1 MRYYN
6 VLQRFV
12 AVLSLVMVSYV
23 AAAQSDDA
31 VFLLVDKGGITVAE
45 DYADQVLLF
54 KEDGEVPEYYLYTAA
69 PTTKL
74 RYASDEVKSEVN
86 ADVYVNTEDV
96 DISWFYENGA
106 RIEPTIKY
114 PDNRTIIRLLSETSN
129 TRALGVGD
137 GYDRAM
143 FRITNLQKAD
153 KFRLTLCRAESH
165 MAAVDVADTTLVN
178 FAGEVV
184 REQGDGIVAFAAK
197 DKAAL
202 TKLSVRIPAYTYVKT
217 VKVGPSVAKSYDSV
231 AITEAQFGTERSL
244 EVEFEAAVID
254 SLCAGAELAVTY
266 VSLDQKGVKESELC
280 YAVSYTE
287 PVKPAFERVV
297 EWLKSINWWVY
308 VIIVLAI
315 VLVAMAVIVC
325 VLFNAYRYAI
335 SEHYNTK
342 DDGKSG
348 HKDDDKGDDD
358 KPAKEDETAEL
369 TAKLAS
375 AQQALQDREAE
386 LQEAQD
392 ALTAKDETLNTK
404 EAELKEAQDA
414 LTAKDETINT
424 KEAELTEANRSL
436 NEVKESLE
444 EAKRT
449 IEESDAELARVNTSL
464 EMAQAKLENIET
476 NHQAEIGLLKES
488 HKAVIEML
496 QMEHKAAM
504 EATTRHYETTIE
516 EMNEKHSAEVARI
529 NEEHLTQLDEA
540 AEKYALLEA
549 AKSEVVQQW
558 KSDRGQVI
566 EFFESQLHFIDKY
579 LEVIAEKA
587 DRSSPIYQLLLQLS
601 TTTYGYNTFR
611 ERVITTLRSEERGVA
626 DIVEDVR
633 SFVAENMSVEMSW
646 INNAARL
653 YAYASTAELKSIFGH
668 YGDAESDTRQL
679 IDQIKILVAMWGVTD
694 IAIPKLFVTPFS
706 DDEYDYDIANLVLPT
721 LYPDY
726 IDLQKA
732 GIIFDFL
739 RVGFVVGGSKVKPKV
754 AY

>member
-45 DYADQVLLF
+45 DYADQALLF
-54 KEDGEVPEYYLYTAA
+54 KKDGEVPEYYLYTAA
-69 PTTKL
+69 PITKL
-74 RYASDEVKSEVN
+74 RYASDEVKKEVN
-86 ADVYVNTEDV
+86 QDVYVNKEDV
-96 DISWFYENGA
+96 DVAWFYQQGKRLMPEG
-106 RIEPTIKY
+106 EDP
-114 PDNRTIIRLLSETSN
+114 NRTIIKLLSETSN
-129 TRALGVGD
+129 SRALGVGD
-137 GYDRAM
+137 SHDRAM
-143 FRITNLQKAD
+143 FRITNLQKPMAD

-184 REQGDGIVAFAAK
+184 REQGDSIVAFAAK

-202 TKLSVRIPAYTYVKT
+202 AKLSVRIPAYTYVKT

-231 AITEAQFGTERSL
+231 AITEAQFGTERLL

-266 VSLDQKGVKESELC
+266 VSLDEKGVKESELC

-325 VLFNAYRYAI
+325 VLFNAYRYAK
-335 SEHYNTK
+335 SEHHNTK
-342 DDGKSG
+342 DDDKSG
-348 HKDDDKGDDD
+348 HKDDDKDDDKGDDKGDDD
-358 KPAKEDETAEL
+358 KPAKEDKTAEL
-369 TAKLAS
+369 QAKLAS

-386 LQEAQD
+386 LKEAQD
-392 ALTAKDETLNTK
+392 ALTAKDETL
-404 EAELKEAQDA
+404 
-414 LTAKDETINT
+414 NT

-476 NHQAEIGLLKES
+476 NHQTEIGLIKES
-488 HKAVIEML
+488 HKAAIDTL
-496 QMEHKAAM
+496 QMEHKATM
-504 EATTRHYETTIE
+504 EATTTHYETTIE
-516 EMNEKHSAEVARI
+516 AMNATHSAEVARI

-549 AKSEVVQQW
+549 AKCEVVQQW

>member
-23 AAAQSDDA
+23 AAAQSDDV

-54 KEDGEVPEYYLYTAA
+54 KEDGQVPEYYLYTAA
-69 PTTKL
+69 DTTKL
-74 RYASDEVKSEVN
+74 RYASKEVTNEVH

-96 DISWFYENGA
+96 DVSWFYEGGK
-106 RIEPTIKY
+106 RLKPDIEY
-114 PDNRTIIRLLSETSN
+114 PDNRTIIKLLSDTSN
-129 TRALGVGD
+129 TRAIGVGD
-137 GYDRAM
+137 GHDRAM
-143 FRITNLQKAD
+143 FRIRNLQEAD
-153 KFRLTLCRAESH
+153 KFRLTLCRAKSY
-165 MAAVDVADTTLVN
+165 MAAAVDVADTTLLS
-178 FAGEVV
+178 FGGEVV
-184 REQGDGIVAFAAK
+184 REQREGVMTITTQDR
-197 DKAAL
+197 AAL

-217 VKVGPSVAKSYDSV
+217 VRVGSSVAKSYDSV
-231 AITEAQFGTERSL
+231 ALTETEFGTERSL

-266 VSLDQKGVKESELC
+266 VGLDDKGVKESELC

-325 VLFNAYRYAI
+325 ALFNAYRYVK

-342 DDGKSG
+342 DDDKSG

-358 KPAKEDETAEL
+358 KPAKEDKTAEL
-369 TAKLAS
+369 QAKLAS
-375 AQQALQDREAE
+375 EQQALQDREAK
-386 LQEAQD
+386 LKEAQD

-404 EAELKEAQDA
+404 EAEL
-414 LTAKDETINT
+414 
-424 KEAELTEANRSL
+424 TEANRSL
-436 NEVKESLE
+436 NEVKEGLE
-444 EAKRT
+444 AATRT
-449 IEESDAELARVNTSL
+449 IEERDAELARVNTSL

-476 NHQAEIGLLKES
+476 NHQTEIGLIKES
-488 HKAVIEML
+488 HKAVIDTL
-496 QMEHKAAM
+496 QMEHQATM
-504 EATTRHYETTIE
+504 EATTTHYETTIE
-516 EMNEKHSAEVARI
+516 AMKATHSAEVVRI
-529 NEEHLTQLDEA
+529 NEEYLTQLDEA

-549 AKSEVVQQW
+549 AKCEVVQQW

-587 DRSSPIYQLLLQLS
+587 DRNSPIYQLLLQLS

-668 YGDAESDTRQL
+668 YGDAESHTRQL

-726 IDLQKA
+726 IDLQKT
-732 GIIFDFL
+732 GVIFDFL
-739 RVGFVVGGSKVKPKV
+739 RVGFVVGGNKVKPKV

>member
-23 AAAQSDDA
+23 AAAQSDDE

-45 DYADQVLLF
+45 DYADQALLF
-54 KEDGEVPEYYLYTAA
+54 KKEGEVPEYYLYTAA

-74 RYASDEVKSEVN
+74 RYASKEVKSEVN
-86 ADVYVNTEDV
+86 EDVYVNKEDV
-96 DISWFYENGA
+96 DVSWFYENGA
-106 RIEPTIKY
+106 RKKPTRDF
-114 PDNRTIIRLLSETSN
+114 PDNRTIIKLLSETSN
-129 TRALGVGD
+129 TRAIGVGD
-137 GYDRAM
+137 GHDRAM
-143 FRITNLQKAD
+143 FRITNLQKPMAD
-153 KFRLTLCRAESH
+153 KFRLTLCRAASY
-165 MAAVDVADTTLVN
+165 MAAVDVADTTLLS
-178 FAGEVV
+178 FGGEVV
-184 REQGDGIVAFAAK
+184 REQREGVMTITTQDR
-197 DKAAL
+197 AAL

-217 VKVGPSVAKSYDSV
+217 VRVGSSVAKSYDSV
-231 AITEAQFGTERSL
+231 ALTETEFGTERSL

-266 VSLDQKGVKESELC
+266 VGLDDKGIKESELC

-325 VLFNAYRYAI
+325 ALFNAYRYVK

-342 DDGKSG
+342 DDDKSG
-348 HKDDDKGDDD
+348 HKGDDKGDDD
-358 KPAKEDETAEL
+358 KPAKEDKTAEL
-369 TAKLAS
+369 QATLAS

-386 LQEAQD
+386 LKEAQD

-404 EAELKEAQDA
+404 EAEL
-414 LTAKDETINT
+414 
-424 KEAELTEANRSL
+424 TEANRLL
-436 NEVKESLE
+436 NEVKEGLE
-444 EAKRT
+444 AATRT
-449 IEESDAELARVNTSL
+449 IEEREAELARVNTTL
-464 EMAQAKLENIET
+464 EMAQAKLEVVET
-476 NHQAEIGLLKES
+476 NHQAEIGLIKET
-488 HKAVIEML
+488 HKAAIDTL
-496 QMEHKAAM
+496 QMEHQATM

-516 EMNEKHSAEVARI
+516 AMKATHTAEVVRI
-529 NEEHLTQLDEA
+529 NEEYLTQLDEA

-549 AKSEVVQQW
+549 AKCEVVQQW

-587 DRSSPIYQLLLQLS
+587 DRNSPIYQLLLQLS

-653 YAYASTAELKSIFGH
+653 YAYASTAELRSIFGH

-726 IDLQKA
+726 IDLQKT

>member
-23 AAAQSDDA
+23 AAAQSDDE

-54 KEDGEVPEYYLYTAA
+54 KEDGQVPEYYLYTAA
-69 PTTKL
+69 PITKL
-74 RYASDEVKSEVN
+74 RYATNEVNNEVN
-86 ADVYVNTEDV
+86 ADVYVNKEDV
-96 DISWFYENGA
+96 DVSWFYEDGA
-106 RIEPTIKY
+106 RKKPTTKY
-114 PDNRTIIRLLSETSN
+114 PDNRTIIKLLSETSS

-137 GYDRAM
+137 GHDRAM
-143 FRITNLQKAD
+143 FRIVNKNKAD
-153 KFRLTLCRAESH
+153 KFRLTLCRAESYR
-165 MAAVDVADTTLVN
+165 AAVDVADTTLLS
-178 FAGEVV
+178 FGGEVV
-184 REQGDGIVAFAAK
+184 REQREGVVTITTQDR
-197 DKAAL
+197 AAL

-217 VKVGPSVAKSYDSV
+217 VRVGSSVAKSYDSV
-231 AITEAQFGTERSL
+231 ALTETEFGTERSL

-266 VSLDQKGVKESELC
+266 VGLDDKGVKESELC

-325 VLFNAYRYAI
+325 ALFNAYRYVK

-342 DDGKSG
+342 DDDKSG
-348 HKDDDKGDDD
+348 HKDDDKGDDKGDDD
-358 KPAKEDETAEL
+358 KPAKEDKMAEL
-369 TAKLAS
+369 QATLAS

-386 LQEAQD
+386 LKEAQD

-404 EAELKEAQDA
+404 EAEL
-414 LTAKDETINT
+414 
-424 KEAELTEANRSL
+424 TEANRSL
-436 NEVKESLE
+436 NEVKEGLE
-444 EAKRT
+444 AATRT
-449 IEESDAELARVNTSL
+449 IEEREAELARVNTTL

-476 NHQAEIGLLKES
+476 NHQTEIGLIKES
-488 HKAVIEML
+488 HKAVIDTL
-496 QMEHKAAM
+496 QMEHQATM
-504 EATTRHYETTIE
+504 EATTTHYETTIE
-516 EMNEKHSAEVARI
+516 AMKATHTAEVVRI
-529 NEEHLTQLDEA
+529 NEEYLTQLDEA
-540 AEKYALLEA
+540 AEKYAALEA

-587 DRSSPIYQLLLQLS
+587 DRNSPIYQLLLQLS

-732 GIIFDFL
+732 GVIFDFL

>member
-23 AAAQSDDA
+23 AAAQSDDV

-45 DYADQVLLF
+45 DYADQALLF
-54 KEDGEVPEYYLYTAA
+54 KEDGQVPEYYLYTAA
-69 PTTKL
+69 PFTKL
-74 RYASDEVKSEVN
+74 RYASDEVKNEVN
-86 ADVYVNTEDV
+86 ELVYVNKEDV
-96 DISWFYENGA
+96 DVAWFYGQGDRLMPEGKD
-106 RIEPTIKY
+106 P
-114 PDNRTIIRLLSETSN
+114 NRTIIRLLSDTKS

-137 GYDRAM
+137 GHDRAM
-143 FRITNLQKAD
+143 FRIVNINKAD

-165 MAAVDVADTTLVN
+165 MVAVDVADTTLLS
-178 FAGEVV
+178 FGGEVV
-184 REQGDGIVAFAAK
+184 REQRDSIVAFAAK

-217 VKVGPSVAKSYDSV
+217 VRVGSSVAKSYDSV
-231 AITEAQFGTERSL
+231 ALTETEFGTERSL

-266 VSLDQKGVKESELC
+266 VGLDDKGVKESELC

-325 VLFNAYRYAI
+325 ALFNAYRYVK

-342 DDGKSG
+342 DDDKSG
-348 HKDDDKGDDD
+348 HKDDDKGDDKGDDD
-358 KPAKEDETAEL
+358 KPAKEDKTAEL
-369 TAKLAS
+369 QAKLAS

-386 LQEAQD
+386 L
-392 ALTAKDETLNTK
+392 
-404 EAELKEAQDA
+404 KEAQDA
-414 LTAKDETINT
+414 LTAKDEMLNT

-444 EAKRT
+444 AATRT
-449 IEESDAELARVNTSL
+449 IEERDAELARVNTSL
-464 EMAQAKLENIET
+464 EMAQSKLENIET
-476 NHQAEIGLLKES
+476 NHQTEIGLIKES
-488 HKAVIEML
+488 HKAVIDTL
-496 QMEHKAAM
+496 QMEHQATM

-516 EMNEKHSAEVARI
+516 EMNETHTAEVVRI

-549 AKSEVVQQW
+549 AKCEVVQQW

-566 EFFESQLHFIDKY
+566 KFFESQLHFIDKY

-587 DRSSPIYQLLLQLS
+587 DRNSPIYQLLLQLS

-668 YGDAESDTRQL
+668 YGDAESHTRQL

-739 RVGFVVGGSKVKPKV
+739 RVGFVVGGNKVKPKV

>member
-23 AAAQSDDA
+23 AAAQSDDE

-45 DYADQVLLF
+45 DYADQALLF
-54 KEDGEVPEYYLYTAA
+54 KKEGEVPEYYLYTAA
-69 PTTKL
+69 RTTKL
-74 RYASDEVKSEVN
+74 RYASDEVTNEVH
-86 ADVYVNTEDV
+86 ADVYVNKEDK
-96 DISWFYENGA
+96 DISWFYKGGKRLKPDNE
-106 RIEPTIKY
+106 Y
-114 PDNRTIIRLLSETSN
+114 PDNRTIIRLLSDTSS

-137 GYDRAM
+137 GHDRAM
-143 FRITNLQKAD
+143 FRIINLQKAD
-153 KFRLTLCRAESH
+153 KFRLTLCRAKSY
-165 MAAVDVADTTLVN
+165 MAAAVDVADTTLVN

-184 REQGDGIVAFAAK
+184 REQGDSIVAFAAK

-202 TKLSVRIPAYTYVKT
+202 AKLSVRIPAYTYVKT
-217 VKVGPSVAKSYDSV
+217 VRVGSSVAKSYDSV
-231 AITEAQFGTERSL
+231 ALTETEFGTERSL

-266 VSLDQKGVKESELC
+266 VGLDDKGVKESELC

-325 VLFNAYRYAI
+325 ALFNAYRYVK

-342 DDGKSG
+342 DDDKSG
-348 HKDDDKGDDD
+348 HKDDDKDDDKGDDD
-358 KPAKEDETAEL
+358 KPAKEDKTAEL
-369 TAKLAS
+369 QAKLAS

-386 LQEAQD
+386 LKEAQD

-404 EAELKEAQDA
+404 EAEL
-414 LTAKDETINT
+414 
-424 KEAELTEANRSL
+424 TEANRSL
-436 NEVKESLE
+436 NEVKEGLE
-444 EAKRT
+444 AATRT
-449 IEESDAELARVNTSL
+449 IEERDAELARVNTTL
-464 EMAQAKLENIET
+464 EMAQSKLENIET
-476 NHQAEIGLLKES
+476 NHQTEIGLIKES
-488 HKAVIEML
+488 HKAVIDTL
-496 QMEHKAAM
+496 QMEHQATM
-504 EATTRHYETTIE
+504 EATTTHYETTIE
-516 EMNEKHSAEVARI
+516 AMKATHTAEVVRI
-529 NEEHLTQLDEA
+529 NEEYLTQLDEA

-549 AKSEVVQQW
+549 AKCEVVQQW

-566 EFFESQLHFIDKY
+566 KFFESQLHFIDKY

-587 DRSSPIYQLLLQLS
+587 DRNSPIYQLLLQLS

-732 GIIFDFL
+732 GVIFDFL

>member
-12 AVLSLVMVSYV
+12 AVLSIVMVSYV
-23 AAAQSDDA
+23 AAAQSDDV

-45 DYADQVLLF
+45 DYADQALLF
-54 KEDGEVPEYYLYTAA
+54 KKEGEVPEYYLYTAA
-69 PTTKL
+69 PFTKL
-74 RYASDEVKSEVN
+74 RYASDEVKKEVN
-86 ADVYVNTEDV
+86 ELVYVNKEDV
-96 DISWFYENGA
+96 DVAWFYGQGDRLMPEG
-106 RIEPTIKY
+106 EDP
-114 PDNRTIIRLLSETSN
+114 NRTIIRLLSDTLN

-137 GYDRAM
+137 GHDRAM
-143 FRITNLQKAD
+143 FRIINLQKAD
-153 KFRLTLCRAESH
+153 KFRLTLCRAKSY
-165 MAAVDVADTTLVN
+165 MAAAVDVADTTLLS
-178 FAGEVV
+178 FGGEVV
-184 REQGDGIVAFAAK
+184 REQREGVMTITTQDR
-197 DKAAL
+197 AAL

-217 VKVGPSVAKSYDSV
+217 VRVGSSVAKSYDSV
-231 AITEAQFGTERSL
+231 AITEAEFGTERSL

-266 VSLDQKGVKESELC
+266 VGLDDKGVKESELC

-325 VLFNAYRYAI
+325 ALFNAYRYVK

-342 DDGKSG
+342 DDDKSG
-348 HKDDDKGDDD
+348 HKDDDKGDDKGDDD
-358 KPAKEDETAEL
+358 KPAKEDKTAEL
-369 TAKLAS
+369 KAKLAS

-386 LQEAQD
+386 LKEAQD

-404 EAELKEAQDA
+404 EAEL
-414 LTAKDETINT
+414 
-424 KEAELTEANRSL
+424 TEANRVL
-436 NEVKESLE
+436 NEVKEGLE
-444 EAKRT
+444 AATRT
-449 IEESDAELARVNTSL
+449 IEERDAELARVNTTL
-464 EMAQAKLENIET
+464 EMAQSKLENIET
-476 NHQAEIGLLKES
+476 NHQTEIGLIKES
-488 HKAVIEML
+488 HKAVIDTL
-496 QMEHKAAM
+496 QMEHQATM
-504 EATTRHYETTIE
+504 EATTTHYETTIE
-516 EMNEKHSAEVARI
+516 AMKATHTAEVVRI
-529 NEEHLTQLDEA
+529 NEEYLTQLDEA
-540 AEKYALLEA
+540 TEKYALLEA
-549 AKSEVVQQW
+549 AKCEVVQQW

-587 DRSSPIYQLLLQLS
+587 DRNSPIYQLLLQLS

-668 YGDAESDTRQL
+668 YGDAESHTRQL

-732 GIIFDFL
+732 GVIFDFL
-739 RVGFVVGGSKVKPKV
+739 RVGFVVGGNKVKPKV

>member
-45 DYADQVLLF
+45 DYADQALLF

-74 RYASDEVKSEVN
+74 RYASDEVASEVN
-86 ADVYVNTEDV
+86 ADVYVNNEDV

-106 RIEPTIKY
+106 RIMPTSRY
-114 PDNRTIIRLLSETSN
+114 PDNRTIIKLLSETSN
-129 TRALGVGD
+129 SRAIGVGD

-184 REQGDGIVAFAAK
+184 REQGDGIVAFTTK

-231 AITEAQFGTERSL
+231 AITEAQFGSERSL

-266 VSLDQKGVKESELC
+266 VSLDEKGVKESELC

-335 SEHYNTK
+335 SGHHNTK

-348 HKDDDKGDDD
+348 HKDDDKGDDKGDDD
-358 KPAKEDETAEL
+358 KPAKEDKTAEL
-369 TAKLAS
+369 KAKLAS

-386 LQEAQD
+386 LKEAQD
-392 ALTAKDETLNTK
+392 ALTAKDETL
-404 EAELKEAQDA
+404 
-414 LTAKDETINT
+414 NT

-476 NHQAEIGLLKES
+476 NHQTEIGLLKES
-488 HKAVIEML
+488 HEAAINLL
-496 QMEHKAAM
+496 QMEHQAAM

-516 EMNEKHSAEVARI
+516 EMNETHSAEVARI
-529 NEEHLTQLDEA
+529 NEEHMTQLDEA

-549 AKSEVVQQW
+549 AKGEVVQQW

-706 DDEYDYDIANLVLPT
+706 DEEYDYDIANLVLPT

>member
-23 AAAQSDDA
+23 AAAQSDDV

-45 DYADQVLLF
+45 DSADQALLF
-54 KEDGEVPEYYLYTAA
+54 KEDGQVSEYYLYTAA

-74 RYASDEVKSEVN
+74 RYASDEVKNEVN
-86 ADVYVNTEDV
+86 ELVYVNKEDV
-96 DISWFYENGA
+96 DMAWFYEGGK
-106 RIEPTIKY
+106 RLKPEGEDP
-114 PDNRTIIRLLSETSN
+114 NRTIIKLLSETSS
-129 TRALGVGD
+129 TRALRVGD
-137 GYDRAM
+137 GHDRAM
-143 FRITNLQKAD
+143 FRIVNKNKAD
-153 KFRLTLCRAESH
+153 KFRLTLCRAESY

-184 REQGDGIVAFAAK
+184 REQREGVMTITTQDR
-197 DKAAL
+197 AAL

-217 VKVGPSVAKSYDSV
+217 VRVGSSVAKSYDSV
-231 AITEAQFGTERSL
+231 ALTETEFGTERSL

-266 VSLDQKGVKESELC
+266 VGLDDKGVKESELC

-325 VLFNAYRYAI
+325 ALFNAYRYVK

-342 DDGKSG
+342 DDDKSG
-348 HKDDDKGDDD
+348 HKDDDKGDDKGDDD
-358 KPAKEDETAEL
+358 KPAKEDKTAEL
-369 TAKLAS
+369 QAKLAS

-386 LQEAQD
+386 L
-392 ALTAKDETLNTK
+392 
-404 EAELKEAQDA
+404 KEAQDA
-414 LTAKDETINT
+414 LTAKDEMLNT

-444 EAKRT
+444 AATRT
-449 IEESDAELARVNTSL
+449 IEERDAELARVTTSL
-464 EMAQAKLENIET
+464 EMAQSKLENIET
-476 NHQAEIGLLKES
+476 NHQTEIGRIKES
-488 HKAVIEML
+488 HKAAIDML
-496 QMEHKAAM
+496 QMGHKAAM
-504 EATTRHYETTIE
+504 EATTTHYETTIE
-516 EMNEKHSAEVARI
+516 AMNETHTAEVVRI

-549 AKSEVVQQW
+549 AKCEVVQQW

-587 DRSSPIYQLLLQLS
+587 DRNSPIYQLLLQLS

-668 YGDAESDTRQL
+668 YGDAESHTRQL

>member
-23 AAAQSDDA
+23 AAAQSDDV

-69 PTTKL
+69 PFTKL
-74 RYASDEVKSEVN
+74 RYASKEVTNEVH

-96 DISWFYENGA
+96 DVAWFYEGGNRKKPEGEC
-106 RIEPTIKY
+106 R
-114 PDNRTIIRLLSETSN
+114 DNRTIIKLLSETSN

-137 GYDRAM
+137 GHDRAM
-143 FRITNLQKAD
+143 FRIVNINKAD

-165 MAAVDVADTTLVN
+165 MVAVDVADTTLLS
-178 FAGEVV
+178 FGGEVV
-184 REQGDGIVAFAAK
+184 REQGEGVMTITTQDR
-197 DKAAL
+197 AAL

-217 VKVGPSVAKSYDSV
+217 VRVGSSVAKSYDSV
-231 AITEAQFGTERSL
+231 ALTETEFGTERSL

-266 VSLDQKGVKESELC
+266 VGLDDKGVKESELC

-325 VLFNAYRYAI
+325 ALFNAYRYVK

-342 DDGKSG
+342 DDDKSG
-348 HKDDDKGDDD
+348 HKDDDKGDDKGDDD
-358 KPAKEDETAEL
+358 KPAKEDKMAEL
-369 TAKLAS
+369 QAKLAS

-386 LQEAQD
+386 LKEAQD

-404 EAELKEAQDA
+404 EAEL
-414 LTAKDETINT
+414 
-424 KEAELTEANRSL
+424 TEANRLL
-436 NEVKESLE
+436 NEVKEGLE
-444 EAKRT
+444 AATRT
-449 IEESDAELARVNTSL
+449 IEERDAELARVNTSL

-476 NHQAEIGLLKES
+476 NHQTEIGLIKES
-488 HKAVIEML
+488 HKAVIDTL
-496 QMEHKAAM
+496 QMEHQATM
-504 EATTRHYETTIE
+504 EATTTHYETTIE
-516 EMNEKHSAEVARI
+516 AMKATHTAEVVRI

-549 AKSEVVQQW
+549 AKCEVVQQW

-587 DRSSPIYQLLLQLS
+587 DRNSPIYQLLLQLS

-668 YGDAESDTRQL
+668 YGDAESHTRQL

-739 RVGFVVGGSKVKPKV
+739 RVGFVVGGNKVKPKV

>member
-23 AAAQSDDA
+23 AAAQSDDV

-45 DYADQVLLF
+45 DYADQALLF
-54 KEDGEVPEYYLYTAA
+54 KKEGEVPEYFLYTAA

-74 RYASDEVKSEVN
+74 RYASDEVKNEVN
-86 ADVYVNTEDV
+86 ELVYVNKEDV
-96 DISWFYENGA
+96 DVAWFYGQGERLMPEGKD
-106 RIEPTIKY
+106 P
-114 PDNRTIIRLLSETSN
+114 NRTIIRLLSDTLN

-137 GYDRAM
+137 GHDRAM
-143 FRITNLQKAD
+143 FRIVNKNMAD
-153 KFRLTLCRAESH
+153 KFRLTLCRAKSY
-165 MAAVDVADTTLVN
+165 MAAAVDVADTTLVN

-184 REQGDGIVAFAAK
+184 REQGDSIVAFAAK

-202 TKLSVRIPAYTYVKT
+202 AKLSVRIPAYTYVKT
-217 VKVGPSVAKSYDSV
+217 VRVGSSVAKSYDSV
-231 AITEAQFGTERSL
+231 ALTETEFGTERSL

-266 VSLDQKGVKESELC
+266 VGLDDKGVKESELC

-325 VLFNAYRYAI
+325 VLFNAYRYVK

-342 DDGKSG
+342 DDDKSG

-358 KPAKEDETAEL
+358 KPAKEDKTAEL
-369 TAKLAS
+369 KAKLAS

-386 LQEAQD
+386 LKEAQD

-404 EAELKEAQDA
+404 EAEL
-414 LTAKDETINT
+414 
-424 KEAELTEANRSL
+424 TEANRLL
-436 NEVKESLE
+436 NEVKEGLE
-444 EAKRT
+444 AATRT
-449 IEESDAELARVNTSL
+449 IEERDVELARVNTTL
-464 EMAQAKLENIET
+464 EMAQAKLEVIET
-476 NHQAEIGLLKES
+476 NHQTEIGLIKES
-488 HKAVIEML
+488 HKAVIDTL
-496 QMEHKAAM
+496 QMEHQATM
-504 EATTRHYETTIE
+504 EATTTHYETTIE
-516 EMNEKHSAEVARI
+516 AMKATHTAEVVRI
-529 NEEHLTQLDEA
+529 NEEYLTQLDEA

-549 AKSEVVQQW
+549 AKCEVVQQW

-587 DRSSPIYQLLLQLS
+587 DRNSPIYQLLLQLS

-739 RVGFVVGGSKVKPKV
+739 RVGFVVGGNKVKPKV

>member
-23 AAAQSDDA
+23 AAAQSDDE

-54 KEDGEVPEYYLYTAA
+54 KEDGQVPEYYLYTAA

-74 RYASDEVKSEVN
+74 RYASDEVKKEVN
-86 ADVYVNTEDV
+86 ADVYVNDGDV
-96 DISWFYENGA
+96 SWFYEYGV
-106 RIEPTIKY
+106 RIMPTRDY
-114 PDNRTIIRLLSETSN
+114 PDNRTIIRLLSDTKS
-129 TRALGVGD
+129 TRALRVGD
-137 GYDRAM
+137 GHDRAM
-143 FRITNLQKAD
+143 FRIVNKNKAD

-165 MAAVDVADTTLVN
+165 MAAVDVADTTLLS
-178 FAGEVV
+178 FGGEVV
-184 REQGDGIVAFAAK
+184 REQREGVMTITTQDR
-197 DKAAL
+197 AAL

-217 VKVGPSVAKSYDSV
+217 VRVGSSVAKSYDSV
-231 AITEAQFGTERSL
+231 ALTETEFGTERSL

-266 VSLDQKGVKESELC
+266 VGLDDKGVKESELC

-325 VLFNAYRYAI
+325 ALFNAYRYVK

-342 DDGKSG
+342 DDDKSG
-348 HKDDDKGDDD
+348 HKGDDKGDDD
-358 KPAKEDETAEL
+358 KPAKEDKTAEL
-369 TAKLAS
+369 KAKLAS

-386 LQEAQD
+386 LKEAQD
-392 ALTAKDETLNTK
+392 ALTAKDETL
-404 EAELKEAQDA
+404 
-414 LTAKDETINT
+414 NT

-444 EAKRT
+444 AATRT
-449 IEESDAELARVNTSL
+449 IEERDAELARVNTSL

-476 NHQAEIGLLKES
+476 NHQTEIGLIKES
-488 HKAVIEML
+488 HKAVIDTL
-496 QMEHKAAM
+496 QMEHQATM
-504 EATTRHYETTIE
+504 GATTTHYETTIE
-516 EMNEKHSAEVARI
+516 AMKATHSAEVVRI
-529 NEEHLTQLDEA
+529 NEEYLAQLDEA

-549 AKSEVVQQW
+549 AKCEVVQQW

-566 EFFESQLHFIDKY
+566 AFFESQLHFIDKY

-587 DRSSPIYQLLLQLS
+587 DRNSPIYQLLLQLS

-668 YGDAESDTRQL
+668 YGDAESHTRQL